1 MVYNEKRDKLLFC
14 KRIKEPYKGLYN
26 FVGGKINPEEDG
38 FAAAYRELYEETGIS
53 EKEIELNHMMD
64 FTYYNQDCYVEVYVG
79 YLRREVELKVEI
91 HPLYWLE
98 LNEDFFNT
106 RRFAGEG
113 NIGHMVE
120 QVVQYGSGVNGELDS
135 DRVSIDK
142 ENSLTTKS
150 LPSEDMYQL
159 GTLDKNSLS
168 IGVDGCKGGWIVASI
183 DHGTLKIE
191 KKTSIEEIVT
201 DYSGFDNFL
210 IDMVIGLPSN
220 KDQIRPDTYA
230 RQIIKERTSTIFPVP
245 CRQAVYAE
253 SIAEAYEENVRVL
266 GKKFTPLTVGI
277 MPKMRELDTFLQEH
291 EEYKNVI
298 LESHPEVCF
307 ARLNGK
313 TVLSKKSEYEGLVER
328 VQILQKYLPQ
338 LNANDLMQMAKQNR
352 CNVDDIVD
360 AICLAVTA
368 NLAEQ
373 GLCEVIPEE
382 PMIDETGLKMQM
394 VVGKGI
400 KDGKEKF

>member
-1 MVYNEKRDKLLFC
+1 M
-14 KRIKEPYKGLYN
+14 
-26 FVGGKINPEEDG
+26 
-38 FAAAYRELYEETGIS
+38 
-53 EKEIELNHMMD
+53 
-64 FTYYNQDCYVEVYVG
+64 
-79 YLRREVELKVEI
+79 EI

-120 QVVQYGSGVNGELDS
+120 QVMQYGSGVGRKLDS
-135 DRVSIDK
+135 VD
-142 ENSLTTKS
+142 
-150 LPSEDMYQL
+150 
-159 GTLDKNSLS
+159 TLDKNSLS

-191 KKTSIEEIVT
+191 KKTSMEEIVT
-201 DYSGFDNFL
+201 DYTGFDSFL
-210 IDMVIGLPSN
+210 IDMVIGLPSSSE
-220 KDQIRPDTYA
+220 QIRPDAYA

-253 SIAEAYEENVRVL
+253 SVAEAYEENVRVL

-277 MPKMRELDTFLQEH
+277 IPKMRELDTFLQEH

-313 TVLSKKSEYEGLVER
+313 TVLSKKSEYEGLTER

-338 LNANDLMQMAKQNR
+338 LNANDLIQMAKQYR

-360 AICLAVTA
+360 AICLSVTA

-382 PMIDETGLKMQM
+382 PMLDDTGLKMQM
-394 VVGKGI
+394 VIGKGI
-400 KDGKEKF
+400 LG